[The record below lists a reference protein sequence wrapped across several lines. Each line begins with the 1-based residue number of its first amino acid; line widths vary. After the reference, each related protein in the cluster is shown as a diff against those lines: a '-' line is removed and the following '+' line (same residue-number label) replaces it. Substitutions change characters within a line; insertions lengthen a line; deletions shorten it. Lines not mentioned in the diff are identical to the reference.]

1 MGAALATINAVPRSG
16 ARECQSSGGAGKPAK
31 AAKKA
36 PTPAAGTGTLLTAD
50 DIAAAVAWRTDG
62 IGTDEIAALAAT
74 LRPYASDFRASRP
87 DVAAILGDLRRPGD
101 RRGPWSLACAL
112 LALDARRRGDVD
124 SFWAAGLEVVK
135 SMQQGRRG
143 SHGNRITQPV
153 DALDAL
159 ITAEIRET
167 PGLTASAMFDRCAAR
182 AGVFQEVLIEYVKAR
197 DELVCQLAPGAE
209 SFTDIGRAEF
219 ERRVRRARHATV
231 CT

>member
-1 MGAALATINAVPRSG
+1 MGAALATINAAPRSG
-16 ARECQSSGGAGKPAK
+16 AREPRDSSGAGKPSK
-31 AAKKA
+31 AAPKA
-36 PTPAAGTGTLLTAD
+36 PTPAVGTGTLLTAD

-124 SFWAAGLEVVK
+124 GFWAAGLEVVK

-143 SHGNRITQPV
+143 SHGNRIASQA

-159 ITAEIRET
+159 IAAEIRENR
-167 PGLTASAMFDRCAAR
+167 GLTASAMFDRCAAR
-182 AGVFQEVLIEYVKAR
+182 ASVLQDVLIEYAKER
-197 DELVCQLAPGAE
+197 NELVCQLSPEAE
-209 SFTDIGRAEF
+209 SFTDIDRAEF
-219 ERRVRRARHATV
+219 ERRVRRARHATG